1 MQINSK
7 NRTWLATILEYFYEF
22 FGILKKKILKIFR
35 METGE
40 ETGERHRVHLLR
52 QPALKEEESILNLFP
67 FYFDST

>member
-1 MQINSK
+1 
-7 NRTWLATILEYFYEF
+7 
-22 FGILKKKILKIFR
+22 

-52 QPALKEEESILNLFP
+52 RPALKEEESILNLFP